1 MAPPW
6 VPCVLLGP
14 LYPFGLRF
22 VGCLTGLFAVGE
34 LLAEAERLT
43 GSGQAA
49 ALIPRAVP
57 QDHAKALSS
66 ERDRALLSAFQA
78 LAALAVWA
86 RAQPAPP
93 DDPSAL
99 RVWLTVRFL
108 VSQALASGQRWSV
121 IREREVLLRLLRRES
136 VDVVSR
142 KLRVESCRLGGVEA
156 ARAAGA
162 TPSCTSGRREVGAC
176 MRGVRAI
183 APPMSAE
190 SSGVERACRI
200 FETRRLNYDAH
211 LKPLPITRPPQ
222 GGRAPK
228 RKVSDEDPLEYI
240 EANLTVL
247 ALPRRGLPRGS
258 GAAAAKLHRQA
269 VVRKGQQ
276 R

>member
-1 MAPPW
+1 
-6 VPCVLLGP
+6 
-14 LYPFGLRF
+14 LRF

-108 VSQALASGQRWSV
+108 VL
-121 IREREVLLRLLRRES
+121 REIHHGIPAV
-136 VDVVSR
+136 
-142 KLRVESCRLGGVEA
+142 
-156 ARAAGA
+156 AGRFDRPCSA
-162 TPSCTSGRREVGAC
+162 TPAAVSFDDDSCT
-176 MRGVRAI
+176 
-183 APPMSAE
+183 
-190 SSGVERACRI
+190 
-200 FETRRLNYDAH
+200 D
-211 LKPLPITRPPQ
+211 LKLVLPI
-222 GGRAPK
+222 
-228 RKVSDEDPLEYI
+228 
-240 EANLTVL
+240 
-247 ALPRRGLPRGS
+247 
-258 GAAAAKLHRQA
+258 
-269 VVRKGQQ
+269 
-276 R
+276 